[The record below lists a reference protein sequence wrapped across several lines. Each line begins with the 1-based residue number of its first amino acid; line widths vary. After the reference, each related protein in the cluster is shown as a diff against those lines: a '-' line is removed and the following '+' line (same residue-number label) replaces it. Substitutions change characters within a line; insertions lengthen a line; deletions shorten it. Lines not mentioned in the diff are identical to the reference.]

1 MSDMTL
7 NLNPTT
13 DAEYQ
18 VAIDQMLA
26 EIKRK
31 RESMR
36 LDDIE
41 IAASQARTDINLQN
55 IQKLMEELK
64 ATRC

>member
-1 MSDMTL
+1 MNDMTL

-13 DAEYQ
+13 NAEYQ
-18 VAIDQMLA
+18 VAIDQMLT

-31 RESMR
+31 REMMR
-36 LDDIE
+36 PDDIE
-41 IAASQARTDINLQN
+41 IAASQARADINLQN

-64 ATRC
+64 AARC